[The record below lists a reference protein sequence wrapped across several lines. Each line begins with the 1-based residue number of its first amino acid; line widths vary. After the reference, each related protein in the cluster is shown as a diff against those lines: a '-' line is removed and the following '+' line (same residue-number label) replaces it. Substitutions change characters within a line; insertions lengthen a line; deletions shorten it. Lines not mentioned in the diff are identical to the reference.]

1 MKIKR
6 IKNLLEIMF
15 LESGLKRYNKNSKK
29 DLFLQNLNKIV
40 FFLLNRWVG
49 HNNSIKDEIEINLKK
64 L

>member
-1 MKIKR
+1 MKR
-6 IKNLLEIMF
+6 IKNLFEIMF
-15 LESGLKRYNKNSKK
+15 FESGLKRYNKNSKK

-40 FFLLNRWVG
+40 FFLLKKWVG